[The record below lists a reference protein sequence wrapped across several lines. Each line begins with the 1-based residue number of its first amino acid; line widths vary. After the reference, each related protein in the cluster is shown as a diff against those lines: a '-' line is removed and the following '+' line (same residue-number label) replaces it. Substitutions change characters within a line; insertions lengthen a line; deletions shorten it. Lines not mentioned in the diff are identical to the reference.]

1 MHTHSTTVRGVS
13 AMRIDRHGIPVLLRR
28 YEPDAGGPDACGV
41 CNGTGRVFDP
51 FAGVWRLCPVVCRP
65 KGARG

>member
-1 MHTHSTTVRGVS
+1 MHTHVTTHSPQGR
-13 AMRIDRHGIPVLLRR
+13 MPLDRHGIPVLLRR
-28 YEPDAGGPDACGV
+28 YQPDAGGPDACDV